1 MIYFIIDVQIIS
13 YYFISFSFVIISDFY
28 FGYAYVVFNCF
39 PIISHITI
47 VDIISVLSF
56 FFVCFANP
64 GIINDK
70 KYSEKELKEK
80 YKVLRRFNCCQICH
94 ICVPETIKIG
104 HCEYC
109 GRCIIEQN
117 HHSFIF
123 GKCIGK
129 YTFFV
134 YFIFISSEIII
145 VCKIV
150 FKK

>member
-1 MIYFIIDVQIIS
+1 MV
-13 YYFISFSFVIISDFY
+13 SFTS
-28 FGYAYVVFNCF
+28 
-39 PIISHITI
+39 I
-47 VDIISVLSF
+47 VDITSVLSF
-56 FFVCFANP
+56 LFVCFANP
-64 GIINDK
+64 GIIHDK
-70 KYSEKELKEK
+70 KYSEKEIKEK

-94 ICVPETIKIG
+94 IYVPETIKIG

-134 YFIFISSEIII
+134 YIIFITSEMII
-145 VCKIV
+145 VCKIFMSFV
-150 FKK
+150 LVKIIRINNIYNFFRD

>member
-1 MIYFIIDVQIIS
+1 MWYLM
-13 YYFISFSFVIISDFY
+13 SFLL
-28 FGYAYVVFNCF
+28 F
-39 PIISHITI
+39 PILPLWI
-47 VDIISVLSF
+47 LFLCYLF

-70 KYSEKELKEK
+70 KYSEKEIKEK

-134 YFIFISSEIII
+134 YFIFIFSEIII

-150 FKK
+150 LKNSSCFYQY

>member
-1 MIYFIIDVQIIS
+1 M
-13 YYFISFSFVIISDFY
+13 
-28 FGYAYVVFNCF
+28 VFNCF

-47 VDIISVLSF
+47 VDIISMLSF

-70 KYSEKELKEK
+70 KYSEKEIKEK

-134 YFIFISSEIII
+134 YFIFIFSEIII
-145 VCKIV
+145 VCRILISFVLLKIIGLN
-150 FKK
+150 FISKD